1 VWLGKL
7 GPRHHRGGW
16 DHMVVQDYR
25 VARDHMGGQ
34 DNKCRNHMVHPN
46 QGVAGIT
53 EAAVITRVVGTTGVP
68 GPQ

>member
-1 VWLGKL
+1 
-7 GPRHHRGGW
+7 
-16 DHMVVQDYR
+16 MVVQDYR